1 MVMLSIVRIKL
12 TPTLNSN
19 FQILVQNKLK
29 PDMTECDFYTLADKV
44 PDEKTGMISAGS
56 PEQTTKESE
65 KIGDRR

>member
-1 MVMLSIVRIKL
+1 
-12 TPTLNSN
+12 
-19 FQILVQNKLK
+19 
-29 PDMTECDFYTLADKV
+29 MTESDFYTLADKV